1 MSVLQRTDEHREA
14 ILERGFVVCRRRACK
29 KGRVGP
35 GTGSGCWLVR
45 RAPPRGLRL
54 EELAG
59 EVWGDSAKNKVANY
73 FKVMKDR
80 MQ

>member
-1 MSVLQRTDEHREA
+1 MSTGKPFWKEGSLCAGGERARE
-14 ILERGFVVCRRRACK
+14 
-29 KGRVGP
+29 GRKGP